1 MAKKA
6 AAKKKTGSVTPI
18 DSLKKQ
24 VKAAPPKIPLVTLEG
39 ERMYPDDAKKYWAN
53 IKRSAS

>member
-6 AAKKKTGSVTPI
+6 AANKKTASVKPVG
-18 DSLKKQ
+18 SLKKQ
-24 VKAAPPKIPLVTLEG
+24 VKAAPLKIPLVTLEG